1 MTTPRAIT
9 SLPRGL
15 SPEARVVVGEFLN
28 AGWTCT
34 QTSRGHL
41 RFNHPDGIHTAQI
54 GPKANKANRGVQNA
68 LSILRRHPVLADN
81 DHEKEPP
88 VAATPLPEPTPA
100 ETIET
105 AESATLPLGYFPVER
120 ADGSHYQWIVTSAG
134 GHIICTHPGCD
145 YTSENKRGIHLHE
158 LAHNTPASV
167 RAARAKARGE
177 KGAAIREQK
186 RTYANAAVEALADYF
201 GIALGADA
209 EEHKA
214 LVKERDALAARVED
228 LEAKLALIKEATRL

>member
-9 SLPRGL
+9 TLPRGL

-41 RFNHPDGIHTAQI
+41 RFTHPDGVHTAQI

-68 LSILRRHPVLADN
+68 LSLLRRYPVLADN
-81 DHEKEPP
+81 DHEKEPT
-88 VAATPLPEPTPA
+88 VTADPLPEPTNDP
-100 ETIET
+100 TPDT
-105 AESATLPLGYFPVER
+105 SATLPLGYFPVER
-120 ADGSHYQWIVTSAG
+120 ADGTHYQWIVTSAG
-134 GHIICTHPGCD
+134 GHIMCIHPGCD

-167 RAARAKARGE
+167 RVARAKARGE
-177 KGAAIREQK
+177 KGAAIRAQK
-186 RTYANAAVEALADYF
+186 QTYATAAVEALADYF